1 VTPEVAWLRDF
12 AGNYRAWPVI
22 IDGCSQQNYCTV
34 VPINSPVQEMS
45 VLLGLSCMPRV
56 TSHLLGNGAML
67 PLGARD
73 LAQRLL
79 AEEAAAD
86 KASVSTESTA
96 IRVHEKLCRS
106 LCVLAGVAGYR
117 SLVSRA
123 VTLASA
129 KAPGLHA
136 TQIMADGSLPV
147 LSEAEL
153 ESENRQ
159 AGEDRVILLS
169 ELLGLLH
176 AFIGEALTL
185 RLLQDAW
192 PNAVF
197 DDCNSGEGEK
207 HEGTR

>member
-1 VTPEVAWLRDF
+1 VTTKPFPGRDAGAQHSIAGDAVRGTVETGLSLPTSVSPVGLVGVPLGRSRTPSVTPHVH
-12 AGNYRAWPVI
+12 GNW
-22 IDGCSQQNYCTV
+22 T
-34 VPINSPVQEMS
+34 
-45 VLLGLSCMPRV
+45 
-56 TSHLLGNGAML
+56 ML

-79 AEEAAAD
+79 AEEAADD
-86 KASVSTESTA
+86 KTSVSAESA
-96 IRVHEKLCRS
+96 AFRVHEKLRWS
-106 LCVLAGVAGYR
+106 LCVLAGIAGYR
-117 SLVSRA
+117 SLASRA
-123 VTLASA
+123 LALASA
-129 KAPGLHA
+129 KAPSLGA
-136 TQIMADGSLPV
+136 MQVTADGSLQV

>member
-1 VTPEVAWLRDF
+1 
-12 AGNYRAWPVI
+12 
-22 IDGCSQQNYCTV
+22 
-34 VPINSPVQEMS
+34 
-45 VLLGLSCMPRV
+45 
-56 TSHLLGNGAML
+56 
-67 PLGARD
+67 
-73 LAQRLL
+73 
-79 AEEAAAD
+79 
-86 KASVSTESTA
+86 
-96 IRVHEKLCRS
+96 
-106 LCVLAGVAGYR
+106 
-117 SLVSRA
+117 
-123 VTLASA
+123 
-129 KAPGLHA
+129 
-136 TQIMADGSLPV
+136 MADGSLPV